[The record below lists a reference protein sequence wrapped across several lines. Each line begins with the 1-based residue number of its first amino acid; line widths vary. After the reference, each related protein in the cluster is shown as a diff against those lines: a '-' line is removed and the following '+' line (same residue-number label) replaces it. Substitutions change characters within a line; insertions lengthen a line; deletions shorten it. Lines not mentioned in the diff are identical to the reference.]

1 LGVKKSFR
9 VDKKKRNRII
19 KFVVKLV
26 LTLLAVWFVFRKIS
40 VPEFIHTLK
49 NCNVFYFLLA
59 ILFFMLS
66 KAGSAFRQ
74 NELYDAAGIRLRR
87 VYNLKLYAVGMF
99 YNLFLPGSI
108 GGDAYK
114 VYLLKNAHPSL
125 TTKYLISASLL
136 DRLSGVVILFVMMCA
151 FLLFSSI
158 SLHPPGN
165 WFMPLTI
172 AALILAIPVHYFF
185 IRIFFKRFI
194 SKFRITTLQSVLV
207 QAGQVVCAFCL
218 MRSVKIS
225 GNEMDYLS
233 LFMLS
238 SVVAVLP
245 FTIGGMGARELVF
258 VYCAQWLSIDKE
270 AAVVFSILFFIV
282 SALSSLPGL
291 IFIPTIDQVNV
302 NSFYMETNAEG
313 K

>member
-1 LGVKKSFR
+1 M
-9 VDKKKRNRII
+9 
-19 KFVVKLV
+19 
-26 LTLLAVWFVFRKIS
+26 LTLLAVWFVFRKIDFH
-40 VPEFIHTLK
+40 EFTTTLGH
-49 NCNVFYFLLA
+49 CNIFFFLLA
-59 ILFFMLS
+59 VLFFMLS

-74 NELYDAAGIRLRR
+74 NELYDAAGIRLQP

-114 VYLLKNAHPSL
+114 VYLLKNAYPSL
-125 TTKYLISASLL
+125 TTRKLISASLL
-136 DRLSGVVILFVMMCA
+136 DRLSGVVILFVMMCV
-151 FLLFSSI
+151 FLLFSSLQN
-158 SLHPPGN
+158 SGR
-165 WFMPLTI
+165 WFLIITI
-172 AALILAIPVHYFF
+172 TALLLAIPVHYLI
-185 IRIFFKRFI
+185 IRIFFKTFL

-207 QAGQVVCAFCL
+207 QAGQVACAFCL
-218 MRSVKIS
+218 MRSVHIH
-225 GNEMDYLS
+225 GHEMDYLS

-258 VYCAQWLSIDKE
+258 VYCAQWLFIDKE
-270 AAVVFSILFFIV
+270 AAVVFSMLFFIV

-291 IFIPTIDQVNV
+291 IFIPRIDQINAYSV
-302 NSFYMETNAEG
+302 YMETSVEG